1 MRSKW
6 GQNFLAEDGVARRI
20 VGALGAGPSDDV
32 LEIGPGRG
40 ALTRFLIGATKTL
53 TAVEL
58 DRRLAE
64 DLRRRWGSVPGVT
77 IVQADFLDW
86 PLAELAAPGASEPL
100 IRPLAELAE
109 GADGSLYVI
118 GNLPYSAAGPIL
130 RKLLAW
136 RGWSEAVVMV
146 QREVARRIAAAPG
159 SGDYGILSVSVQIK
173 SEVEILFDVR
183 PSAFRP
189 QPRVFSTVLRLRR
202 FPAPRVR
209 DETAFF
215 RVVHAAFDQRR
226 KTILNS
232 LSHGLGIEK
241 GRTEEALRTCGLDP
255 AARPETVGWE
265 GFDLLSRRLFG

>member
-1 MRSKW
+1 
-6 GQNFLAEDGVARRI
+6 
-20 VGALGAGPSDDV
+20 
-32 LEIGPGRG
+32 
-40 ALTRFLIGATKTL
+40 L

-86 PLAELAAPGASEPL
+86 PLAELAAPGASEPLIRPLAELAAPGASEPL

-226 KTILNS
+226 KTLLNS

>member
-1 MRSKW
+1 M
-6 GQNFLAEDGVARRI
+6 AEDGVARRI
-20 VGALGAGPSDDV
+20 VQALGAGPSDGV

-40 ALTRFLIGATKTL
+40 ALTRFLVGGTKAL

-86 PLAELAAPGASEPL
+86 PLP
-100 IRPLAELAE
+100 E

-130 RKLLAW
+130 RKILSW
-136 RGWSEAVVMV
+136 RGWPEAVVMV
-146 QREVARRIAAAPG
+146 QREVARRIAAVPG
-159 SGDYGILSVSVQIK
+159 TGDYGILSLAAQIK
-173 SEVEILFDVR
+173 AEVEILFDVR
-183 PSAFRP
+183 PSAFHPKP
-189 QPRVFSTVLRLRR
+189 QVFSTVLRLRR
-202 FPAPRVR
+202 LPVPRVL

-215 RVVHAAFDQRR
+215 RVVHAAFEQRR
-226 KTILNS
+226 KTLLNS
-232 LSHGLGIEK
+232 LSHGLEIEK
-241 GRTEEALRTCGLDP
+241 GRTAEALQACGLDP

-265 GFDLLSRRLFG
+265 GFDRLSRQLG

>member
-86 PLAELAAPGASEPL
+86 
-100 IRPLAELAE
+100 PLAELAE

-226 KTILNS
+226 KTLLNS